1 MSPPCVDGP
10 LRGFPSYLE
19 APRCAEAGDQL
30 RAQESSAPFW
40 SIYEMFNLRLEG
52 WRLTGVM
59 WSAMPT
65 QIPQLLGLFT
75 VVAFGACPDR
85 ILSAFEQAI

>member
-1 MSPPCVDGP
+1 
-10 LRGFPSYLE
+10 
-19 APRCAEAGDQL
+19 
-30 RAQESSAPFW
+30 
-40 SIYEMFNLRLEG
+40 MFNLRLEG